1 MSNPKVTVN
10 AKRPVSTPSEE
21 VVRTG
26 KEEYSVIDACGRT
39 ITLKKPGVLAQYRL
53 VEAIGGETAQN
64 QVYMG
69 MVLPIIFV
77 TSIDG
82 LHVPPLSNKAQIEG
96 LIVRLD
102 EHGIAAVAEGVQKH
116 FGTQNPEADKEALKK

>member
-1 MSNPKVTVN
+1 MTQKVTVKPQRT
-10 AKRPVSTPSEE
+10 AATPSEE
-21 VVRTG
+21 VVRAAT
-26 KEEYSVIDACGRT
+26 EEFSVTDARGRV

-53 VEAIGGETAQN
+53 VEAMGSEAARN
-64 QVYMG
+64 EVYMG

-82 LHVPPLSNKAQIEG
+82 LHVPSPTNKAQIEG

-102 EHGIAAVAEGVQKH
+102 DDGIAAVAAGVQEH
-116 FGTQNPEADKEALKK
+116 FGAQDPEADREALKK